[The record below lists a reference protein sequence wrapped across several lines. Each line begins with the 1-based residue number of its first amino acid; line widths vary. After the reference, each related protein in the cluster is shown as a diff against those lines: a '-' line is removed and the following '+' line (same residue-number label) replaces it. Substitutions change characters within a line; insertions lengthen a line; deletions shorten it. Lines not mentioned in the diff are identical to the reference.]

1 MKFRMGLAPQWEL
14 SYDSSADKDIRVR
27 SKSATA
33 GSISRQ
39 RAPVKLPNGD
49 RAVVDLAKLRDY
61 CLNEQHLRGRHKA
74 RVFSSAL
81 GITSDDA
88 EILRQTLLDAAV
100 EKSATLGE
108 QDDYGQRYVLDFRMT
123 GPRGSATVRSRW
135 IILTGEKV
143 PRLVTCYVL

>member
-1 MKFRMGLAPQWEL
+1 
-14 SYDSSADKDIRVR
+14 
-27 SKSATA
+27 
-33 GSISRQ
+33 
-39 RAPVKLPNGD
+39 VKLPNGD

-88 EILRQTLLDAAV
+88 EILRQTLLDAAA

-123 GPRGSATVRSRW
+123 GPTGSATVRSRR